1 MDNEEIRELLKELKE
16 TSDEST
22 AVRSRVVKIH
32 FDTRQ
37 EAERR
42 AREREK
48 AREEAERQREKEE
61 QEKKERQEALNR
73 KAEEQTEAIV
83 SEAKAEASAVFS
95 PDLSTDM
102 ERLEEKKPEEAQP
115 EETDL
120 KLHWGIARLPKR
132 GVESVREAAIRGGFG
147 SLIQRLSREDENPDQ
162 KDVQRET
169 HGSRIR
175 DNDDPEEEEP
185 LDEDE
190 FGAEEEPEPYAPEPQ
205 PEGRSEGDDIGKLLY
220 GVPASPEIEMREIHA
235 PQPEG
240 ASERTETGVGASS
253 SVGTSAPGQERSAS
267 VPEAPWKPEQ
277 PTDTAGSE
285 PDQPEDDWKRRMEQP
300 PRFNLR
306 HVRIPDLPVK
316 QWIRPDDG
324 KKEEEQA
331 GAFRRSQEKDPSL
344 DDFESDEADFRSER
358 PAGEAEE
365 AKRQSRNEGS
375 SLSKMLGRVSGLLG
389 SKRQSA
395 EAGNPQDKQPTEKDG
410 PVQPD
415 AAEENLQ
422 KPTVAEETQSETKP
436 AVSWQEGTQQDEE
449 SAHPTAGREV
459 PAAGQATAGSEV
471 PAADQA
477 PAAMPRSIEVVN
489 LNEPFPEESR
499 GWPRRI
505 S

>member
-61 QEKKERQEALNR
+61 QEEKERQEALSR

-83 SEAKAEASAVFS
+83 SEAKAEASAAFS

-102 ERLEEKKPEEAQP
+102 EKLEEKKPEETQP

-132 GVESVREAAIRGGFG
+132 GETSVREAAQRWQPPKENGSSEGTAKEDENPEEENPKEISEPDSLPGRLAERIRGGFG

-205 PEGRSEGDDIGKLLY
+205 PEPGEDNLLE
-220 GVPASPEIEMREIHA
+220 V
-235 PQPEG
+235 
-240 ASERTETGVGASS
+240 
-253 SVGTSAPGQERSAS
+253 
-267 VPEAPWKPEQ
+267 
-277 PTDTAGSE
+277 
-285 PDQPEDDWKRRMEQP
+285 
-300 PRFNLR
+300 LR
-306 HVRIPDLPVK
+306 
-316 QWIRPDDG
+316 Q
-324 KKEEEQA
+324 
-331 GAFRRSQEKDPSL
+331 
-344 DDFESDEADFRSER
+344 
-358 PAGEAEE
+358 
-365 AKRQSRNEGS
+365 
-375 SLSKMLGRVSGLLG
+375 
-389 SKRQSA
+389 
-395 EAGNPQDKQPTEKDG
+395 
-410 PVQPD
+410 
-415 AAEENLQ
+415 AAEESG
-422 KPTVAEETQSETKP
+422 KC
-436 AVSWQEGTQQDEE
+436 
-449 SAHPTAGREV
+449 
-459 PAAGQATAGSEV
+459 ATG
-471 PAADQA
+471 P
-477 PAAMPRSIEVVN
+477 
-489 LNEPFPEESR
+489 
-499 GWPRRI
+499 
-505 S
+505 

>member
-132 GVESVREAAIRGGFG
+132 GVESVREAAQGQQPSEGGDSSEEMAGKGDENPEEENPEEIPEQDSLPRRLAEKIRGGFG
-147 SLIQRLSREDENPDQ
+147 SLIQRLSREDEN
-162 KDVQRET
+162 
-169 HGSRIR
+169 GSRIR

-389 SKRQSA
+389 SWTCVGSPWIEEAKRRSR
-395 EAGNPQDKQPTEKDG
+395 
-410 PVQPD
+410 
-415 AAEENLQ
+415 
-422 KPTVAEETQSETKP
+422 
-436 AVSWQEGTQQDEE
+436 E
-449 SAHPTAGREV
+449 STGQTA
-459 PAAGQATAGSEV
+459 
-471 PAADQA
+471 D
-477 PAAMPRSIEVVN
+477 
-489 LNEPFPEESR
+489 
-499 GWPRRI
+499 
-505 S
+505 